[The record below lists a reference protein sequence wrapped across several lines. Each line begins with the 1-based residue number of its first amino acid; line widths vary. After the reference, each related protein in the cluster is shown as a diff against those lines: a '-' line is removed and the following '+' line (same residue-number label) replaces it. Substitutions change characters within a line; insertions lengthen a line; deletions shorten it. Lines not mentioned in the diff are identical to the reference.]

1 MTLTT
6 TTGGRCTVSLFYGSL
21 KIRMAKQLSRTPAWR
36 SRAHSASSHRHH
48 QSSSVR
54 GAPSL
59 PAIIQHPPQSVV
71 TLVKG
76 THLVLTL
83 QSAVASEAA
92 GVPCPWV
99 GRPIWHREQDT
110 FSGEDKESAN
120 VSHSQAHFCLQCIW
134 CPTGW
139 RSKGCIYL
147 PVWRES
153 DNK

>member
-1 MTLTT
+1 MHCEPVLW
-6 TTGGRCTVSLFYGSL
+6 VSKDLDGKATFQDSSLEIQSPLSQFSKTSPELFSTRGS
-21 KIRMAKQLSRTPAWR
+21 IPT
-36 SRAHSASSHRHH
+36 RHH
-48 QSSSVR
+48 
-54 GAPSL
+54 GA
-59 PAIIQHPPQSVV
+59 ACQRPPQSVV

-83 QSAVASEAA
+83 QSAVASEAV

-99 GRPIWHREQDT
+99 GRSIWHREQDT
-110 FSGEDKESAN
+110 FSGEDEESAN

-147 PVWRES
+147 PVWREG